1 MFCYS
6 WDLLEDIKSSTDLE
20 LCFNGI
26 CASYRRLAPHVQ
38 FMALVRGEE
47 VFQEF
52 WLFLQASLGVK
63 PVLGLCSSLLRDG
76 SCEGTPIGTKGSDLL
91 LFRTLAA
98 WKRHILKYV
107 KHSNNFCTLAH

>member
-1 MFCYS
+1 MFCYG
-6 WDLLEDIKSSTDLE
+6 WDLLQDIKSSTDLE

-26 CASYRRLAPHVQ
+26 CASYQRLAPHVQ

-76 SCEGTPIGTKGSDLL
+76 LCEGPQVVQGVRLVTLSETGSLEEAY
-91 LFRTLAA
+91 FKVCKA
-98 WKRHILKYV
+98 
-107 KHSNNFCTLAH
+107 